1 MNKLVV
7 YFEIDGFGIDE
18 NNNPCP
24 IGMKL
29 ELGESETPV
38 PYEELTKNLS
48 IPSFLEFVGFQD
60 VIKPEMVRVISPEK
74 YKKEYQTDESD

>member
-1 MNKLVV
+1 MNKLIV
-7 YFEIDGFGIDE
+7 YFEIDDFGIDE

-29 ELGESETPV
+29 ELGESKTPI
-38 PYEELTKNLS
+38 PYEKLVKDIN
-48 IPSFLEFVGFQD
+48 IPYLLKFVGFQD

-74 YKKEYQTDESD
+74 YKKEYQNDESN